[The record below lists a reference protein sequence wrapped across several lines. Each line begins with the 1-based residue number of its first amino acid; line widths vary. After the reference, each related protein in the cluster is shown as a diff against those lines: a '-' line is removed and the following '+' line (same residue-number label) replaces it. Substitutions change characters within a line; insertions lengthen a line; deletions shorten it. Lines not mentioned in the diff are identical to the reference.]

1 MLDCLTLFCVV
12 VVEENVVV
20 ENGSP
25 EVVLRVVFV
34 GSSLI
39 SLLASDTRLIDAESR
54 GARVEVVVVAAVDD
68 GL

>member
-1 MLDCLTLFCVV
+1 MVTDGLLKFMAF
-12 VVEENVVV
+12 VV

-54 GARVEVVVVAAVDD
+54 GARVEVVVVAVDD